1 MSAVPSPDRGVLLA
15 LSGDDAEILRALSVP
30 GSGMSVV
37 RRCADLPELLSAGM
51 AGLASLVVLDTDFD
65 ETDRTVLERLGSA
78 GLAGL
83 LLVPDGQEARW
94 ATLGWSV
101 LSREAEP
108 AEVRRTLQGMMRDSG
123 QGRGRDGGQ
132 SRMSRLERRRRSRRA
147 LRLADDTDAA
157 GATPGSDIDDA
168 PGPGAT
174 VHTISPVNQGRRA
187 SGALRS
193 LPAPSSPE
201 PPASPERW
209 LDRKSVV

>member
-15 LSGDDAEILRALSVP
+15 LTGDDAEILRALSVP

-147 LRLADDTDAA
+147 
-157 GATPGSDIDDA
+157 
-168 PGPGAT
+168 
-174 VHTISPVNQGRRA
+174 
-187 SGALRS
+187 
-193 LPAPSSPE
+193 
-201 PPASPERW
+201 
-209 LDRKSVV
+209 